1 MARLRH
7 RIEIIQQIQNGK
19 ARNAIIAKPIE
30 KEEIEVGFRFS
41 LQHKRAFLERALV
54 LHFEQNLNS
63 PEIKGGTSFH
73 SGGVW

>member
-19 ARNAIIAKPIE
+19 ARKPIE

>member
-30 KEEIEVGFRFS
+30 QEEIEVGFRFS
-41 LQHKRAFLERALV
+41 LQHKRV
-54 LHFEQNLNS
+54 M
-63 PEIKGGTSFH
+63 
-73 SGGVW
+73 